1 MKGYGGTLDV
11 RELKNYI
18 YENRYVEQILESIG
32 CHHIK
37 YHASNSYWTCANATG
52 DNNGAIVL
60 YNNEYLMCLNYTRQ
74 MIEGIRKTDIVDLVC
89 YTKNLTFPKG
99 LQFICEEIGI
109 SYYHDFEED
118 MPESFRILKL
128 IDEMKTD
135 SMSEK
140 EKPLK
145 PISENILSYYKAYVN
160 DLFFNDYI
168 NYDTQKTFE
177 IGFDEESN
185 RYTIPIRSELGDLV
199 GVKGRY
205 FDREVPEGKNKYI
218 YLEPCAKS
226 KILYGLYKT
235 IEYIKDK
242 NCVYVLEAEKSVLQ
256 LWGYGYRNC
265 VSTGGKELSQY
276 QIDMLVRIGSKI
288 IFCFDKDV
296 TKEELEKLAGRF
308 PDVIPLYYIFD
319 EDNIL
324 NDHESP
330 SDNPDKWQYMIKHNI
345 YKLR

>member
-1 MKGYGGTLDV
+1 MIGGWHLDV
-11 RELKNYI
+11 KELKNYI

-37 YHASNSYWTCANATG
+37 YHSSNSYWTCANATG

-74 MIEGIRKTDIVDLVC
+74 MIHGTRKTDIIDLVC
-89 YTKNLTFPKG
+89 YTRDLAFPEG
-99 LQFICEEIGI
+99 LKFICQEIGM

-118 MPESFRILKL
+118 MPESFKILKL
-128 IDEMKTD
+128 LEDMD
-135 SMSEK
+135 SNLSIEK

-145 PISENILSYYKAYVN
+145 PINESILTYYKSYVN
-160 DLFFNDYI
+160 DLFFEDNID
-168 NYDTQKTFE
+168 YDTQKTFE

-199 GVKGRY
+199 GIKGRY
-205 FDREVPEGKNKYI
+205 FYRKVPDSENKYI

-226 KILYGLYKT
+226 KIIYGLYKT
-235 IEYIKDK
+235 IDYIKSSGK
-242 NCVYVLEAEKSVLQ
+242 IYVGESEKFTHQ
-256 LWGYGYRNC
+256 LWSYGYRN
-265 VSTGGKELSQY
+265 SGGTGGKELSQC
-276 QIDMLVRIGSKI
+276 QIDMLVRLGIDI
-288 IFCFDKDV
+288 ILCFDKDV
-296 TKEELEKLAGRF
+296 TKEELEKLADRF
-308 PDVIPLYYIFD
+308 PDGVPLFYMFD

-324 NDHESP
+324 GDHESP
-330 SDNPDKWQYMIKHNI
+330 SDNPTKWQYMVENNI

>member
-1 MKGYGGTLDV
+1 MDV
-11 RELKNYI
+11 RELKNYV

-37 YHASNSYWTCANATG
+37 YHASNGYWTCANATG

-74 MIEGIRKTDIVDLVC
+74 MIKGTRKTDIVDLVC
-89 YTKNLTFPKG
+89 YTKNLTFPEG
-99 LQFICEEIGI
+99 LKFICEEIGM

-118 MPESFRILKL
+118 IPESFKILKM
-128 IDEMKTD
+128 IDEMN
-135 SMSEK
+135 SNSFEEK

-145 PISENILSYYKAYVN
+145 PISECILSYYKPYVN
-160 DLFFNDYI
+160 DLFAEDYI
-168 NYDTQKTFE
+168 DYETQKVFE

-205 FDREVPEGKNKYI
+205 FDRKVPSGENKYI

-226 KILYGLYKT
+226 KILYGLNKT
-235 IEYIKDK
+235 INFIKQKGRVYI
-242 NCVYVLEAEKSVLQ
+242 LEPEKAVLQ
-256 LWGYGYRNC
+256 LWNYGYRNS
-265 VSTGGKELSQY
+265 VSTGGKELSQF
-276 QIDMLVRIGSKI
+276 QIDMIVRLGVDIV
-288 IFCFDKDV
+288 FAFDKDV
-296 TKEELEKLAGRF
+296 KKSEIEILANRF
-308 PDVIPLYYIFD
+308 PDGVPIYYIYD

-324 NDHESP
+324 GEKETP
-330 SDNPDKWQYMIKHNI
+330 SDNPEKWQQLVKNNI
-345 YKLR
+345 YRMR

>member
-1 MKGYGGTLDV
+1 MIGGWHLDV
-11 RELKNYI
+11 KELKNYI

-74 MIEGIRKTDIVDLVC
+74 MINGTRKTDIVDLVC
-89 YTKNLTFPKG
+89 YTKDLTFPQG
-99 LQFICEEIGI
+99 LKFICEEIGM
-109 SYYHDFEED
+109 SYYHDFED
-118 MPESFRILKL
+118 DIPESFKILKM
-128 IDEMKTD
+128 IDDMNSNSIE
-135 SMSEK
+135 EK
-140 EKPLK
+140 ERPLK
-145 PISENILSYYKAYVN
+145 PISESILSYYKPYVN
-160 DLFFNDYI
+160 DLFFDDNIDYE
-168 NYDTQKTFE
+168 TQKTFE

-199 GVKGRY
+199 GVKGRH
-205 FDREVPEGKNKYI
+205 FSRQVPEGENKYI

-226 KILYGLYKT
+226 KIIYGLYKT
-235 IEYIKDK
+235 IDYIKSK
-242 NCVYVLEAEKSVLQ
+242 GRIYVGESEKFTQQ
-256 LWGYGYRNC
+256 LWSYAYRNGGG
-265 VSTGGKELSQY
+265 TGGKELSQC
-276 QIDMLVRIGSKI
+276 QIDMLVRLGVKV

-296 TKEELEKLAGRF
+296 TKDELETLADRF
-308 PDVIPLYYIFD
+308 PDGVPLFYMFD

-324 NDHESP
+324 EEHESP
-330 SDNPDKWQYMIKHNI
+330 SDDPMKWQYMVKNNI

>member
-1 MKGYGGTLDV
+1 MDV
-11 RELKNYI
+11 KELKNYI

-74 MIEGIRKTDIVDLVC
+74 MINGTRKTDIIDLVC
-89 YTKNLTFPKG
+89 YTKDLTFPQG
-99 LQFICEEIGI
+99 LKFICEEIGM
-109 SYYHDFEED
+109 SYYHDFED
-118 MPESFRILKL
+118 DIPESFKILKM
-128 IDEMKTD
+128 IDDMNSNSIE
-135 SMSEK
+135 EK

-145 PISENILSYYKAYVN
+145 PISESILSYYKPYVN
-160 DLFFNDYI
+160 DLFFDDNID
-168 NYDTQKTFE
+168 YDTQKTFE

-199 GVKGRY
+199 GVKGRH
-205 FDREVPEGKNKYI
+205 FSRQVPKGENKYI

-226 KILYGLYKT
+226 KIIYGLYKT
-235 IEYIKDK
+235 IDYIKSTGRI
-242 NCVYVLEAEKSVLQ
+242 YVGESEKFTQQ
-256 LWGYGYRNC
+256 LWSYAYRNGGG
-265 VSTGGKELSQY
+265 TGGKELSQC
-276 QIDMLVRIGSKI
+276 QIDMLVRLGVMV

-296 TKEELEKLAGRF
+296 TKEELETLADRF
-308 PDVIPLYYIFD
+308 PDGVPLYYMFD

-324 NDHESP
+324 EEHESP
-330 SDNPDKWQYMIKHNI
+330 SDNPTKWQYMIKNNI